1 MRILVTGASGLI
13 GSALVPALAGAGHD
27 VLRLTR
33 GAGRRRAGTVLWDP
47 AAGTIDRAALEG
59 LDAVVHLAG
68 ENISTGRWTAEK
80 KARIRDS
87 RVEGTRLLT
96 TALAGLDTPPH
107 TLVAASA
114 IGFYG
119 HRGRDEVDEDSAPG
133 AGFLADVCREWEAAT
148 APAVQRTIRVVQLRI
163 GVVLSSDGGALASM
177 LTPFRLGLGGP
188 VGSGNQYM
196 SWIAIDDVVAAVQFA
211 LTTTA
216 LAGPVNAVAPQPVQ
230 NREFAQTLGRVLGRP
245 AIVPFPAF
253 AVRALFGE
261 MGEELLLSSTRV
273 IPHRLQEAGFT
284 FRFPTLEPALQHLLG
299 K

>member
-47 AAGTIDRAALEG
+47 AAGTIDGAALEG